1 MDGYKK
7 GLILEYFTVL
17 YNLGEAVVSI
27 FFGLLAGSPALFGF
41 GLDSIVESL
50 SGGVLLWR
58 LHKHDRVTE
67 EEEER
72 IEKRAIR
79 LVAVTFIILA
89 LWVLYESATSLYFRE
104 EPDAS
109 IAGIIIAIASLIVMP
124 FLAFL
129 KKRTGKEIGSK
140 ALVADSKETLVCAWL
155 SVALLLGL
163 VLNYLLGWW
172 WADPVTGLIIVGF
185 LVKEGI
191 EQWRE
196 AGEEEDDD

>member
-7 GLILEYFTVL
+7 GLILEYVTVL
-17 YNLGEAVVSI
+17 YNIGEAVVSI
-27 FFGLLAGSPALFGF
+27 IFGLIAGSPALFGF

-58 LHKHDRVTE
+58 LHKHDKVTE
-67 EEEER
+67 EEEEK

-89 LWVLYESATSLYFRE
+89 LWVLYESASSLYYRE

-124 FLAFL
+124 ALAFL
-129 KKRTGKEIGSK
+129 KKKTGKEIGSR